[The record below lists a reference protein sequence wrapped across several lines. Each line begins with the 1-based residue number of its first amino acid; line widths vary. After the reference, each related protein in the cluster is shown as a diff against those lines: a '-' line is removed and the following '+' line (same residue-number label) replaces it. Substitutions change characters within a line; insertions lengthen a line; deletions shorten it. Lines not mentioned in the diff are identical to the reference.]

1 MQPFSAGVDMVR
13 VLLVDDSAVDR
24 RMAEELLRS
33 AGHEV
38 IVAEDGRQ
46 ALKLVKEQSPDLVLT
61 DLQMPVL
68 DGLGLVTTL
77 QLDAPS
83 LPVILMTG
91 QGSED
96 LADQALRSGAA
107 SYVPKSE
114 LGRLLKPTID
124 DIVAVIKKEQSYA
137 NLIGFAK
144 RTAFHFKL
152 DNDPELVEPLVDLIQ
167 QMIAN
172 ICELDT
178 TERLRT
184 GVALEAALSNAVYR
198 GNLEIDGPITP
209 DKVAARCEDP
219 RYKDRCTR
227 IVAEIGASC
236 IRFEISDDGP
246 GFSPADFGDVVQTI
260 SEGGRGRGLVL
271 MRALMDEISFSR
283 DGRTVHLV
291 KRIEQSSAG
300 KTKSLARLES
310 GYGGESFKLTQQRV
324 NIGRDRSCDVVLAYS
339 DVSGHHCQLFL
350 HQGWWYIKDLRTKNG
365 TKVNGAKVSR
375 KRVNPGDEL
384 SIAKH
389 VFTLEYDPGDLG
401 AIGPTPPPD
410 PW

>member
-1 MQPFSAGVDMVR
+1 MVR

-24 RMAEELLRS
+24 RLAEELLRS
-33 AGHEV
+33 ANHDV
-38 IVAEDGRQ
+38 LLAENGRE
-46 ALKLVKEQSPDLVLT
+46 ALKVVKEQSPDLILT
-61 DLQMPVL
+61 DLHMPIL

-77 QLDAPS
+77 QLDSPY

-91 QGSED
+91 QGSEEV
-96 LADQALRSGAA
+96 ADQALRSGAV

-114 LGRLLKPTID
+114 LSRLLQPTID
-124 DIVAVIKKEQSYA
+124 DIMAVVRKEQSYA
-137 NLIGFAK
+137 RLIGHAK
-144 RTAFHFKL
+144 RTAFHFQL
-152 DNDPELVEPLVDLIQ
+152 DNDPGLVEPLVDLIQ

-172 ICELDT
+172 VCQLDT

-198 GNLEIDGPITP
+198 GNLEIEGTVTP
-209 DKVAARCEDP
+209 EEVAARCNDP
-219 RYKDRCTR
+219 KYKDRRAR
-227 IVAEIGASC
+227 IVAEVESTC
-236 IRFEISDDGP
+236 IRFDIADDGP
-246 GFSPADFGDVVQTI
+246 GFKPTKPGDTSNAI
-260 SEGGRGRGLVL
+260 AEGGRGIVL

-283 DGRTVHLV
+283 DGRTVHMV
-291 KRIEQSSAG
+291 KRIEPAS
-300 KTKSLARLES
+300 TRKSKVLARLEA
-310 GYGGESFKLTQQRV
+310 GYGGETIQLTRQRV
-324 NIGRDRSCDVVLAYS
+324 NIGRDRSCDVVLAHS

-365 TKVNGAKVSR
+365 TKVNGTKVSR